1 MYFNSLT
8 LFVSFFLCQNLK
20 RSNYGIN
27 PEVEDDRRK
36 AIEEKIESKKQKL
49 AQETTFSNV
58 KTLSRHAMEV
68 EKSLNRGT
76 EKSNAFSHLLHF
88 QQKCKKNTCVF
99 VCAI

>member
-1 MYFNSLT
+1 MYIISLVI
-8 LFVSFFLCQNLK
+8 FIPIFSFSQDLK
-20 RSNYGIN
+20 RSKYGIN
-27 PEVEDDRRK
+27 PEVEHDRRK
-36 AIEEKIESKKQKL
+36 AIQEKIESKKQKL

-88 QQKCKKNTCVF
+88 DQKCKKNICF
-99 VCAI
+99 